1 MRYTGQPMKR
11 FEDLPL
17 LIGKGSFVDDMQL
30 PDMLYAVVLRSPH
43 AHARIRC
50 IDAAAARHSP
60 GVVRVLTAK
69 DLAEAVRDIPPR
81 PTEELEGV
89 KVPEHPVL
97 ARDKVC
103 YVGQPVAVVV
113 AHDRYLARDALQL
126 IEVDYQAL
134 PAVLDPLAA
143 AQDTSEPIHEEL
155 GTNVAMS
162 VRVGRGDIRAAF
174 AQADA
179 IVRGRY
185 DVPRLSPAPMEGR
198 GLLVRYQPAD
208 DLLTLWASTQ
218 VPHKVKTYL
227 GRLLTRPPRHVR
239 VIAPDVGGG
248 FGQKVEVW
256 PEDVALSYLA
266 IVLGRPIKWIEERWE
281 NLLAYHGRGHTA
293 EVEAA
298 VRRNG
303 SILGMRFRII
313 ADVGAYFLTSTPG
326 PPVNAAHRVAGPYAI
341 PTMDV
346 ESLGVLTN
354 KPPTGPYRGAGGPE
368 GAFFMERTIDLIA
381 RELQLD
387 PVEVRRRNFIPP
399 TAFPYTTAT
408 GLTYDSGDFRPA
420 LERALE
426 LAEYRR
432 FRQMQQARGSEAS
445 LLGIGVAT
453 VVKASGGR
461 GEMRNSHARI
471 SVEPTGQVKVYTEVS
486 PHGQGTETTFA
497 QIVADELGVR
507 IEDVQVLHGDT
518 AMLPAGQGTF
528 ASRGLSIGGSAMYI
542 GLQEAHRKLARIAA
556 RFLECPPEEI
566 VFEAGSVFDRR
577 YPEQTLAFSQV
588 ALAGQRP
595 ELLPAGIEPGL
606 EFQVSFLLPENP
618 FSFGAH
624 VVVVEVDRDTGE
636 VGLLRYAAVHDCG
649 RVINPKLLAGQVH
662 GAIAQGLG
670 PALAEV
676 MSYSP
681 EGQPLTGSFLDY
693 MIPVAADVPAITMD
707 IRETPSPTN
716 PLGVKGIGEL
726 PTVAAPV
733 AVANAVLDALSSLGV
748 RHIDIPL
755 TPEKLWRAIQAGARG
770 HGGGS

>member
-1 MRYTGQPMKR
+1 MRYTGQPVKR
-11 FEDLPL
+11 FEDPSL
-17 LIGKGSFVDDMQL
+17 LTGKGSFVDDMRL

-43 AHARIRC
+43 AHARIRS
-50 IDAAAARHSP
+50 IDAAVARNAP
-60 GVVRVLTAK
+60 GVVRVLTAE
-69 DLAEAVRDIPPR
+69 DFADAVKDIPPR

-113 AHDRYLARDALQL
+113 AQDRYLARDALQL

-143 AQDTSEPIHEEL
+143 AQGTSEPIHEEF
-155 GTNVAMS
+155 GTNVAMR
-162 VRVGRGDIRAAF
+162 VRVGRGDLGAAF
-174 AQADA
+174 AQAEA
-179 IVRGRY
+179 IIRGRY

-198 GLLVRYQPAD
+198 GLLVRYQPAE

-248 FGQKVEVW
+248 FGQKVEIW

-266 IVLGRPIKWIEERWE
+266 IVLGRPIKWVEERWE
-281 NLLAYHGRGHTA
+281 NLLAYHGRGHSA

-298 VRRNG
+298 VKRDG

-326 PPVNAAHRVAGPYAI
+326 PPINAAHRVAGPYAI

-387 PVEVRRRNFIPP
+387 PVEVRRRNFISP

-408 GLTYDSGDFRPA
+408 RLTYDSGDFLPA
-420 LERALE
+420 LERTLE
-426 LAEYRR
+426 LAEYPR
-432 FRQMQQARGSEAS
+432 FRQMQQARGPEAP

-507 IEDVQVLHGDT
+507 IDDVQVLHGDT

-542 GLQEAHRKLARIAA
+542 GLQEARQKLARIAA
-556 RFLECPPEEI
+556 RFLECPPEEV

-577 YPEQTLAFSQV
+577 YPEQMLAFSQV
-588 ALAGQRP
+588 ALAGQQP

-606 EFQVSFLLPENP
+606 EFQVSYMLPENP

-636 VGLLRYAAVHDCG
+636 VGFLRYAAVHDCG

-693 MIPVAADVPAITMD
+693 MIPVADDVPAITMD

-748 RHIDIPL
+748 RHLDIPL

>member
-1 MRYTGQPMKR
+1 MR
-11 FEDLPL
+11 
-17 LIGKGSFVDDMQL
+17 
-30 PDMLYAVVLRSPH
+30 
-43 AHARIRC
+43 
-50 IDAAAARHSP
+50 
-60 GVVRVLTAK
+60 
-69 DLAEAVRDIPPR
+69 
-81 PTEELEGV
+81 
-89 KVPEHPVL
+89 
-97 ARDKVC
+97 
-103 YVGQPVAVVV
+103 
-113 AHDRYLARDALQL
+113 
-126 IEVDYQAL
+126 
-134 PAVLDPLAA
+134 
-143 AQDTSEPIHEEL
+143 
-155 GTNVAMS
+155 
-162 VRVGRGDIRAAF
+162 VRVGRGDLGAAF

-179 IVRGRY
+179 IIRGRY

-198 GLLVRYQPAD
+198 ALLVRYQPTE

-248 FGQKVEVW
+248 FGQKVEIW

-281 NLLAYHGRGHTA
+281 NLLAYHGRGHSA

-298 VRRNG
+298 VRRDG
-303 SILGMRFRII
+303 SILGMRFRIV

-368 GAFFMERTIDLIA
+368 GAFFMERTIDLVA

-408 GLTYDSGDFRPA
+408 GLTYDSGDFLPA

-426 LAEYRR
+426 LAEYPR
-432 FRQMQQARGSEAS
+432 FRQMQQARGSEAP

-528 ASRGLSIGGSAMYI
+528 ASRGLSIGGSAMYM
-542 GLQEAHRKLARIAA
+542 GLQEARRKLARIAA

-577 YPEQTLAFSQV
+577 YPEQMLALSQV
-588 ALAGQRP
+588 ALAAQQP

-606 EFQVSFLLPENP
+606 EFQVSFMLPENP

-636 VGLLRYAAVHDCG
+636 VRFLRYAAVHDCG

-693 MIPVAADVPAITMD
+693 MIPVADDVPTITMD
-707 IRETPSPTN
+707 IRQTPSPTN
-716 PLGVKGIGEL
+716 PLRVKGIGEL

-733 AVANAVLDALSSLGV
+733 AVANAVLDALSSFGV

-755 TPEKLWRAIQAGARG
+755 TPEKLWRAMRAGAGG
-770 HGGGS
+770 HGGGF